1 MTAVDQV
8 RRDEI
13 REKGPAQQVLMHKT
27 RFIWLKNPWNLT
39 ERQHRRLSELQR
51 LNLKINR
58 AYLLKET
65 FAHFWDYRRA
75 GWAKRYLTHWFWW
88 ATHSRLPPLRNF
100 AWMLR
105 RYERDIL
112 NYFRMPID
120 NGTVE
125 GLNNRFLT
133 QMCARFSPQQVS
145 HAVERGCGCA
155 RARESAVKSSIAQS
169 TAACTGPAF
178 GGGPA
183 RRQPVPPQGAEA
195 LAFTGQRTM
204 NTRGTRPGL
213 SPTFYRW
220 AEPSLTVQ
228 PLGTGRPLVI
238 SAVYRGPDFPR
249 ACSSSPETD
258 GVLQPRKSMTMFDL
272 LAMEPAKAAP
282 IPERN
287 RTTKPSSSSTGPT
300 DSGRQ
305 VTTSGTSITAWPTCR
320 CLKLCI
326 HSCEEPDE
334 NALIGCCS
342 GPRLTWNTNWL
353 HFRTSI
359 TRIEPMRR
367 WKGGRPSR
375 HGRMS
380 QRSTATAG
388 TSIVAASIRRR
399 SRRDIGTAKTLASV
413 SMRPR
418 VESCSVI
425 AIAQQQGSASAT
437 HLTHAIART
446 VRMTPAPAT

>member
-1 MTAVDQV
+1 MS
-8 RRDEI
+8 
-13 REKGPAQQVLMHKT
+13 G
-27 RFIWLKNPWNLT
+27 LKDRSTFRPRQFTSSRPNLT
-39 ERQHRRLSELQR
+39 RHTALLRKPLAAPETQVTQGQKMAAIANMGLLDLYLGNLDSAEEHLAEALQ
-51 LNLKINR
+51 LCKD
-58 AYLLKET
+58 
-65 FAHFWDYRRA
+65 FS
-75 GWAKRYLTHWFWW
+75 G
-88 ATHSRLPPLRNF
+88 
-100 AWMLR
+100 
-105 RYERDIL
+105 
-112 NYFRMPID
+112 
-120 NGTVE
+120 
-125 GLNNRFLT
+125 FLT

-249 ACSSSPETD
+249 ACSSSPDTD

-287 RTTKPSSSSTGPT
+287 PSQLV
-300 DSGRQ
+300 RF
-305 VTTSGTSITAWPTCR
+305 
-320 CLKLCI
+320 LC
-326 HSCEEPDE
+326 
-334 NALIGCCS
+334 
-342 GPRLTWNTNWL
+342 
-353 HFRTSI
+353 
-359 TRIEPMRR
+359 
-367 WKGGRPSR
+367 
-375 HGRMS
+375 
-380 QRSTATAG
+380 STATP
-388 TSIVAASIRRR
+388 SFS
-399 SRRDIGTAKTLASV
+399 
-413 SMRPR
+413 
-418 VESCSVI
+418 
-425 AIAQQQGSASAT
+425 
-437 HLTHAIART
+437 
-446 VRMTPAPAT
+446 

>member
-1 MTAVDQV
+1 MLSAWCFSEPETAGGRDVWPVFRDRVGGRVTPPV
-8 RRDEI
+8 R
-13 REKGPAQQVLMHKT
+13 PH
-27 RFIWLKNPWNLT
+27 
-39 ERQHRRLSELQR
+39 H
-51 LNLKINR
+51 R
-58 AYLLKET
+58 AYGSVHGGSSAPLQIPELSQKVQESPHRKQAIVHGRMHVRGPRVPPGASPGGGGLARTRSLESQCDHFATPSLRFLPLLPQD
-65 FAHFWDYRRA
+65 FAEAPANPLIQFVERVCHC
-75 GWAKRYLTHWFWW
+75 GQAK
-88 ATHSRLPPLRNF
+88 
-100 AWMLR
+100 
-105 RYERDIL
+105 
-112 NYFRMPID
+112 
-120 NGTVE
+120 G
-125 GLNNRFLT
+125 FLT

-249 ACSSSPETD
+249 ACSSSPDTD

-287 RTTKPSSSSTGPT
+287 RRK
-300 DSGRQ
+300 
-305 VTTSGTSITAWPTCR
+305 
-320 CLKLCI
+320 
-326 HSCEEPDE
+326 
-334 NALIGCCS
+334 
-342 GPRLTWNTNWL
+342 
-353 HFRTSI
+353 
-359 TRIEPMRR
+359 
-367 WKGGRPSR
+367 
-375 HGRMS
+375 
-380 QRSTATAG
+380 
-388 TSIVAASIRRR
+388 
-399 SRRDIGTAKTLASV
+399 
-413 SMRPR
+413 
-418 VESCSVI
+418 
-425 AIAQQQGSASAT
+425 
-437 HLTHAIART
+437 
-446 VRMTPAPAT
+446 

>member
-1 MTAVDQV
+1 MEGLRVRYPWPATA
-8 RRDEI
+8 RR
-13 REKGPAQQVLMHKT
+13 RPSPASG
-27 RFIWLKNPWNLT
+27 R
-39 ERQHRRLSELQR
+39 
-51 LNLKINR
+51 
-58 AYLLKET
+58 
-65 FAHFWDYRRA
+65 
-75 GWAKRYLTHWFWW
+75 G
-88 ATHSRLPPLRNF
+88 ATTGARMWCIATPLRIS
-100 AWMLR
+100 AGSRTPWR
-105 RYERDIL
+105 PPRSSSIARIEW
-112 NYFRMPID
+112 
-120 NGTVE
+120 
-125 GLNNRFLT
+125 FLT

-249 ACSSSPETD
+249 ACSSSPDTD

-287 RTTKPSSSSTGPT
+287 QSSIEVDLPTG
-300 DSGRQ
+300 
-305 VTTSGTSITAWPTCR
+305 
-320 CLKLCI
+320 
-326 HSCEEPDE
+326 
-334 NALIGCCS
+334 
-342 GPRLTWNTNWL
+342 
-353 HFRTSI
+353 
-359 TRIEPMRR
+359 
-367 WKGGRPSR
+367 
-375 HGRMS
+375 
-380 QRSTATAG
+380 
-388 TSIVAASIRRR
+388 R
-399 SRRDIGTAKTLASV
+399 SRS
-413 SMRPR
+413 
-418 VESCSVI
+418 
-425 AIAQQQGSASAT
+425 
-437 HLTHAIART
+437 
-446 VRMTPAPAT
+446 